1 MKKIVFA
8 SVMALASICLVR
20 PMLHAQDTG
29 TISIKDPAEFNS
41 YQMATTQSDPKA
53 KAAALEQFL
62 TQYPQS
68 VVKSAVLDLLID
80 TYQQLGDA
88 DKALSAA
95 SRLLQVDP
103 SNLKATAISVFIKK
117 SQCAKTSDKQTCD
130 DAAALAQKGL
140 QLPKPAGVSADDW
153 TKQTGATYPLFDST
167 IALDD
172 AVSKKDFKAAQAEYE
187 SELKLYTDDQS
198 KVAGLSDTLLLAQ
211 AYSQPGAAQD
221 LVKAVWYYARVW
233 DFAPANYKAQ
243 IEPKLEYY
251 YKKYHGGLDGLDAIK
266 TQAAQAS
273 YSPPA
278 NLHIDPAKSPQE
290 QIHDLI
296 VSTPDLTTLAL
307 ADKET
312 ILAFG
317 SKEDADKL
325 WGLLQG
331 KQTPVPGIV
340 IAATASQ
347 IKVAV
352 TQDAKDAKIADF
364 IVNLKEPLKDSEIPA
379 VGFEFKTQPSA
390 ELDGT
395 YDTYTQ
401 IPAADAKPATDTTP
415 AVAATAQRAEIVL
428 KDGFVQPVK
437 KAPVHHAPVHKKAG

>member
-8 SVMALASICLVR
+8 SVMALASLSLVVA
-20 PMLHAQDTG
+20 PMLQAQEASG
-29 TISIKDPAEFNS
+29 TIQIKDPAEFNS

-53 KAAALEQFL
+53 KASALEQFL

-68 VVKSAVLDLLID
+68 VVKDAVLDMLID
-80 TYQQLGDA
+80 TYQQLGDG
-88 DKALSAA
+88 DKTLSAA

-103 SNLKATAISVFIKK
+103 NNMKAIFISVFIKK
-117 SQCAKTSDKQTCD
+117 GQCGKTSDAQTYD
-130 DAAALAQKGL
+130 DAAALAAKGL
-140 QLPKPAGVSADDW
+140 QVPKPAAVSDDDW
-153 TKQTGATYPLFDST
+153 KKQTAATYPLFHSAT
-167 IALDD
+167 ALDD
-172 AVSKKDFKAAQAEYE
+172 AVSKKDFKDAQAEYT
-187 SELKLYTDDQS
+187 SELKLYSDDQS
-198 KVAGLSDTLLLAQ
+198 KTAGLSDTLLLAQ
-211 AYSQPGAAQD
+211 AYSQPGATQN
-221 LVKAVWYYARVW
+221 LPQAVWFYARVW

-251 YKKYHGGLDGLDAIK
+251 YKKYHGGLDGLDALK
-266 TQAAQAS
+266 QQAQAS
-273 YSPPA
+273 VFPPGTFS
-278 NLHIDPAKSPQE
+278 ITPAKSPQE

-296 VSTPDLTTLAL
+296 ASTPDLTTLAL

-317 SKEDADKL
+317 AKEDADKL

-340 IAATASQ
+340 ISSDANQ

-352 TQDAKDAKIADF
+352 TQDAKDAKVPDF
-364 IVNLKEPLKDSEIPA
+364 IVNLKEPLKDAELKLYPP
-379 VGFEFKTQPSA
+379 GFEFKTQPAA

-401 IPAADAKPATDTTP
+401 VPGTDTS
-415 AVAATAQRAEIVL
+415 AQSAQIVL
-428 KDGFVQPVK
+428 KDAFVQPEKK
-437 KAPVHHAPVHKKAG
+437 KAPVHHAPVHKKAS